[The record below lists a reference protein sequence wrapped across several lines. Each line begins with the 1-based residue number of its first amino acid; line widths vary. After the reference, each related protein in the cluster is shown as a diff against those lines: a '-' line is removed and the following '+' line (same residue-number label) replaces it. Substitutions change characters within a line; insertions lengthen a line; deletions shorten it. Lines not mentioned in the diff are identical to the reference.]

1 MTTNTRPVPNTQ
13 SAIAAT
19 ADGKIRVFLIAPWTQ
34 FFQQFVQKVAAAVP
48 VVLNGSPFD
57 YTPNQNGNVYVNG
70 GTVSNLSLVRG
81 LDVLDVTGQKIIPV
95 GIGDTIRITYGLGPL
110 PTVKFL
116 GS

>member
-1 MTTNTRPVPNTQ
+1 VTTNTRPVPNTQ

-19 ADGKIRVFLIAPWTQ
+19 ADGKIRVFLITPWTQ

-48 VVLNGSPFD
+48 VILNGSPFD
-57 YTPNQNGNVYVNG
+57 YTPNQNGNVYVDG
-70 GTVSNLSLVRG
+70 GTVSNVSLIRG
-81 LDVLDVTGQKIIPV
+81 PDTMDVTGQKLIPV
-95 GIGDTIRITYGLGPL
+95 GIGDTIRITYAVA